1 MIIHKDLNN
10 TKEDYIIISK
20 SDIEDLGKKT
30 LKEVYIT
37 LNIDRSY
44 LKDKELIT
52 KIKKEKDKLYN
63 YLINCIIN
71 TDIIEDETKKSYY
84 LEKKIEN
91 KSFDIDIIFE
101 ALSRLNLTWD
111 MGEDAYCQNEKFLN
125 FYNLFNHY
133 I

>member
-1 MIIHKDLNN
+1 MIIYKDLNN
-10 TKEDYIIISK
+10 KKEDYIIIKK

-37 LNIDRSY
+37 LNIDRSFS
-44 LKDKELIT
+44 KDKELIT
-52 KIKKEKDKLYN
+52 EIKKEKDKLDN
-63 YLINCIIN
+63 YLINFIIN
-71 TDIIEDETKKSYY
+71 TDNIEDETKKSYY

-91 KSFDIDIIFE
+91 ESFDIDIIFE

-111 MGEDAYCQNEKFLN
+111 MDEDAYCLNEKFLN
-125 FYNLFNHY
+125 IYNFFHNY

>member
-10 TKEDYIIISK
+10 TKKDYIIISK

-30 LKEVYIT
+30 LKEIYIT

-44 LKDKELIT
+44 SKDKELIT